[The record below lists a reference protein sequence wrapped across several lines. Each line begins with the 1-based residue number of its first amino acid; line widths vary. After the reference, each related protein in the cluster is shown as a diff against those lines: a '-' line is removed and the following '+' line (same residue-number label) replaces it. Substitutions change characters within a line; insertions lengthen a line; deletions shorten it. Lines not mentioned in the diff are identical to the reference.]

1 MIVLML
7 GSHFRFREIVDPRN
21 LKDST
26 ANTVLLCMMRGGSA
40 GGLLLKSTVIST
52 VLSVFSSRLLRPH
65 HRTSCSPPRLY
76 ADASSSSRMRTMTD
90 VSSANFRSLTDGSPE
105 VQSFVNREKSSGES
119 THPWGAPVLTV
130 RVLDVISP
138 SLTCCFLSIRKFVI
152 H

>member
-1 MIVLML
+1 ML
-7 GSHFRFREIVDPRN
+7 GSSFRFWEIVDARN

-26 ANTVLLCMMRGGSA
+26 ANTVLLSMVWGGSA
-40 GGLLLKSTVIST
+40 GGLLLKSTVIS
-52 VLSVFSSRLLRPH
+52 VLSVFSSRLLRTH
-65 HRTSCSPPRLY
+65 HRARCSTSLLY
-76 ADASSSSRMRTMTD
+76 ADSSSSRMRPMTN

-138 SLTCCFLSIRKFVI
+138 
-152 H
+152 